1 MSVGYQIN
9 CDARYLCLPVQNDA
23 PCRKIT
29 VRDGEELVYDLD
41 VCLAEEGRDST
52 TVLMYADLHPF
63 MGRELSFFLRNED
76 TEIPYTPHLVKE
88 RAGETDYNTHLRPR
102 VHFTS
107 RYGWNNDP
115 NGLIYADNVFHM
127 FYQHNPVGVRWG
139 NMHWGHATS
148 GDLIHWVEKP
158 EALYPDKT
166 GTMYS
171 GSAIADADN
180 ITGLKKGE
188 FAPILMYY
196 TAAGG
201 NSLLSQGVPF
211 TQRLAYST
219 DGGMTFQK
227 YEDAPML
234 PHIVAANRDPKVI
247 WAEELQKWV
256 MALYLDGNDYA
267 LFTSD
272 DLLHWTEFQ
281 KVPLP
286 GDSECPDFY
295 PLTCIET
302 GERLWVFSGASD
314 TYVVGLLSENGF
326 HPIDEVRP
334 YRLGG
339 GGSYAAQTFSG
350 LGDRIVKI
358 AWGQMSAPDGEFCS
372 QMLIPVDVSL
382 HHDSDGKYRMATN
395 PVPAFSTL
403 RMRQVTVDKTASR
416 CCPLRYSLGD
426 NACDLTFRV
435 DKHAAPVICELFGMS
450 ITIDGAGNKLI
461 LPDREIPLGYDRE
474 EHHCCCRDEYTV
486 RLIVDSISLEVFADG
501 GRIYTALTVYPDFA
515 KDQLL
520 VYPSEEGAK
529 VDISADI
536 APLYKIW

>member
-1 MSVGYQIN
+1 MAECYRIGA
-9 CDARYLCLPVQNDA
+9 DTKYLCVAVQNDA

-29 VRDGEELVYDLD
+29 MRIQGELVYELD
-41 VCLAEEGRDST
+41 VCLAEAGRDST
-52 TVLMYADLHPF
+52 TVYLYAELTPF
-63 MGRELSFFLRNED
+63 EGKELSFWLVEGE
-76 TEIPYTPHLVKE
+76 TEIEYVPKLVAQ
-88 RAGETDYNTHLRPR
+88 RDGETDYNTHLRPR

-115 NGLIYADNVFHM
+115 NGLIYVDNVYHM

-171 GSAIADADN
+171 GSAIADSHN
-180 ITGLKKGE
+180 VLGLKNSE
-188 FAPILMYY
+188 FTPFLLYY
-196 TAAGG
+196 TAAGN
-201 NSLLSQGVPF
+201 NSLLSKDVPF
-211 TQRLAYST
+211 TQRLAYSS

-227 YEDAPML
+227 YDGEPML

-247 WAEELQKWV
+247 WAEELGKWV

-267 LFTSD
+267 LFTSG
-272 DLLHWTEFQ
+272 DLLHWTQFQ
-281 KVPLP
+281 TITLH

-295 PLTCIET
+295 PLNCVET
-302 GERLWVFSGASD
+302 KERLWVLSGASD
-314 TYVVGLLSENGF
+314 TYMVGLLSENGF

-358 AWGQMSAPDGEFCS
+358 AWGQMSAPEGEFCS
-372 QMLIPVDVSL
+372 QMLIPVDVTL
-382 HHDSDGKYRMATN
+382 HHDSDGRYRMATN
-395 PVPAFSTL
+395 PIPAFNGL
-403 RMRQVTVDKTASR
+403 RIRQVTVDKTASQ

-426 NACDLTFRV
+426 NACDITLRV
-435 DKHAAPVICELFGMS
+435 SKKAAPVVCELFGMT
-450 ITIDGAGNKLI
+450 ITLDASANVLR
-461 LPDREIPLGYDRE
+461 LPGREIPLGYPRT
-474 EHHCCCRDEYTV
+474 EHHCCRDEYSI
-486 RLIVDSISLEVFADG
+486 RFIVDSISLEVFADG
-501 GRIYTALTVYPDFA
+501 GRVYTALEVYPDFT
-515 KDQLL
+515 KEHLM
-520 VYPSEEGAK
+520 VYPIDEGVK

-536 APLYKIW
+536 APLHRIW